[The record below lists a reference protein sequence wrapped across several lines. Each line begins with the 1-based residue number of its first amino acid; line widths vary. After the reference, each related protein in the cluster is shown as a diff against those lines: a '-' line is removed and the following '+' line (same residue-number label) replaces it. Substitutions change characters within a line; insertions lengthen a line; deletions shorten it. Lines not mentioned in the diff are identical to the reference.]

1 MESLS
6 TKDLQVF
13 REKSR
18 TFCGSFQIP
27 LDKLQAEELPD
38 NLRQRNDKDIAR
50 LLNEFSAEDQRL
62 EPENHVLALVSRS
75 ALPQLSR
82 PSGNIFEE
90 SQWFIPES
98 TLQVLR
104 GGHLLEAARKFF
116 KGSNRWWVANL
127 YSEGRKVRFWL
138 RDGFTDKFRH

>member
-6 TKDLQVF
+6 IKDLQVF

-18 TFCGSFQIP
+18 TFCGSFQIS
-27 LDKLQAEELPD
+27 LNKLQAEELPEI
-38 NLRQRNDKDIAR
+38 LRQRYDKDIAR

-82 PSGNIFEE
+82 LTGNIFEE
-90 SQWFIPES
+90 PQRFIPES

-104 GGHLLEAARKFF
+104 GGHLLEATRKFF
-116 KGSNRWWVANL
+116 KGSNR
-127 YSEGRKVRFWL
+127 
-138 RDGFTDKFRH
+138 

>member
-27 LDKLQAEELPD
+27 LDKLQAEELPE

-62 EPENHVLALVSRS
+62 EPENHVLALGVGVCPGPCTFRSR
-75 ALPQLSR
+75 AHPK
-82 PSGNIFEE
+82 P
-90 SQWFIPES
+90 
-98 TLQVLR
+98 
-104 GGHLLEAARKFF
+104 
-116 KGSNRWWVANL
+116 
-127 YSEGRKVRFWL
+127 
-138 RDGFTDKFRH
+138 D